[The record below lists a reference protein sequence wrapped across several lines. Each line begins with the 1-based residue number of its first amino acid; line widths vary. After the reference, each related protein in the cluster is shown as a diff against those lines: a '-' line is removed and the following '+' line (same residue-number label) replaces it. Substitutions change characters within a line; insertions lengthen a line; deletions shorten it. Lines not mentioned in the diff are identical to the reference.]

1 MRVAIATSM
10 LIFIACSEGE
20 SSKTNKSEDRG
31 APKDCV
37 KAAPIAQKSFNMRNG
52 KTSSED
58 EFEFVGMV
66 YAQNMRIAI
75 FPPLKITQKSC
86 SGTLVCSN
94 VVLTA
99 GHCID
104 PGELPSKFS
113 FHTAVKPGE
122 KPVINFTTT
131 PRGAEYKVLSKTDEI
146 GRQDMALLRLDRN
159 LKIKPAK
166 LWFKTLPE
174 PAEKANGPEVTI
186 VGYGS
191 TATENGI
198 DAGGGTRKFADMVFR
213 GHMNN
218 SESDSTHQMG
228 ILYPRLGLVA
238 PMAKTS
244 NACSGDSGGAA
255 MVGDRLYGVLAKI
268 MYYKDGKMQP
278 TPNCEESNITLVSV
292 LARQK
297 NWLQENLE
305 RMCSDKISFDEG
317 DPPANPALDLDV
329 GESADAT
336 STMPGDVSPETLSNN
351 PCD

>member
-1 MRVAIATSM
+1 MRVAVATLM
-10 LIFIACSEGE
+10 TILIACSEGE
-20 SSKTNKSEDRG
+20 ASKKSTSEN
-31 APKDCV
+31 AASPKDCEA
-37 KAAPIAQKSFNMRNG
+37 KAAPAKKSFEMRNG
-52 KTSSED
+52 NASGEED
-58 EFEFVGMV
+58 FEFVGMV
-66 YAQNMRIAI
+66 YAQNMKIAL

-104 PGELPSKFS
+104 DGELPGKFS
-113 FHTAVKPGE
+113 FHTSVKPGE
-122 KPVINFTTT
+122 KPVINFATT
-131 PRGAEYKVLSKTDEI
+131 PRGAEYKILRKDGQV

-174 PAEKANGPEVTI
+174 PAEKENGPVVTI

-191 TATENGI
+191 TATEDGK
-198 DAGGGTRKFADMVFR
+198 DVGGGERKHADMVFK

-218 SESDSTHQMG
+218 TESDNTHQMG
-228 ILYPRLGLVA
+228 ILYPELGLSA
-238 PMAKTS
+238 PMSKSS

-255 MVGDRLYGVLAKI
+255 IVGDRLYGVLAKI
-268 MYYKDGKMQP
+268 MYFHEGKMQP

-292 LARQK
+292 AARQK
-297 NWLQENLE
+297 NWLQENLQ
-305 RMCSDKISFDEG
+305 RMCSDKISFDDD
-317 DPPANPALDLDV
+317 DPPANPAPNLT
-329 GESADAT
+329 GEEVTDTPIGST
-336 STMPGDVSPETLSNN
+336 SDIAETTPANN